1 MQTFQLTPSRR
12 ATLRDVDKLEVQ
24 EFQLTPS
31 RRATHSDLHSLDF
44 LIYFNSRPH
53 GGRRTRLSDCR
64 FQLHI
69 STHALTEGDRRAYHT
84 FRLRGIFQLTPSRR
98 ATPLPPGG
106 CPCIS
111 RFQLTPSRRA
121 TGTDL
126 EGNFEREYFNSRPHG
141 WRPVPL
147 KLCSRIE
154 YFNSRPHGGRLLCA
168 WVPANMIIFQLT
180 PSRRATDDVDVL
192 CFQR

>member
-1 MQTFQLTPSRR
+1 MQVLLLRSRTSNFNSRPHGGRPSQMIRS
-12 ATLRDVDKLEVQ
+12 A
-24 EFQLTPS
+24 S
-31 RRATHSDLHSLDF
+31 YS
-44 LIYFNSRPH
+44 YFNSRPH

-141 WRPVPL
+141 GRRSCAVA
-147 KLCSRIE
+147 SRSWI
-154 YFNSRPHGGRLLCA
+154 YFNSRPHGGRRILPEGG
-168 WVPANMIIFQLT
+168 VT
-180 PSRRATDDVDVL
+180 
-192 CFQR
+192 